1 MDKYEIYVTDN
12 AHKDL
17 KGIHDYISLNLLE
30 PNISK
35 NIISEIDKTVLSLE
49 IMPNRFEKV
58 KNKYFSNRSV
68 RKCFSN
74 NYIILYSVNENKKTV
89 TIIRV
94 LYGKS
99 NWVKLI

>member
-1 MDKYEIYVTDN
+1 MDKYEVYVTDK
-12 AHKDL
+12 AHEDL
-17 KGIHDYISLNLLE
+17 KGIRDYISFNLLE

-35 NIISEIDKTVLSLE
+35 NIISEIDKTILSLE

-58 KNKYFSNRSV
+58 KNKYFSNRNV

-74 NYIILYSVNENKKTV
+74 NYIILYSVNEDKKTV

-99 NWVKLI
+99 NWIKLI

>member
-17 KGIHDYISLNLLE
+17 KGIRDYISFSLLE

-35 NIISEIDKTVLSLE
+35 NIMSEIDKTILSLE
-49 IMPNRFEKV
+49 IMPIRFEKV
-58 KNKYFSNRSV
+58 KNKYFSNRQV
-68 RKCFSN
+68 RRCFSN